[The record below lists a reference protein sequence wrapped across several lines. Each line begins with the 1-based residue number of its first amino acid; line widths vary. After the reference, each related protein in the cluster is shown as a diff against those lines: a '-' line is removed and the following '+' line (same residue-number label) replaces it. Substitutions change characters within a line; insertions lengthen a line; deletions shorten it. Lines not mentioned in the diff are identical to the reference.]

1 MLGQRQD
8 DRSCFQHFALIWIDR
23 EGRLHHKTSP
33 SISNSIK
40 TILSPQVTREFLKA
54 VAESKEGGFPVRLPA
69 SSLTPTVPGLGASIE
84 CRRGLWTEE
93 HSLASQTATI
103 HVNEKGLLRQYFAKV
118 FQNLQQTN
126 CRSIAKVWVKIVEPR
141 KQILF
146 PYNGRK
152 VVAGKT
158 IQFSPEETQPPWWP
172 TGVSHREPDHLLK
185 AERIALL
192 VHILCELRTS
202 HRITAQ
208 KLKDAGQHIRQS
220 ISPMERLQL
229 LDELFRVKEEEE
241 KYLDRVTDG
250 TTTISISRANLP
262 DSMVFTR
269 SKSPQYTKR
278 PRVAQMC
285 EHEPQIQNTSICL
298 QPAQAVIPLN
308 VHVDPCGIMD
318 FPHRQG
324 LLMEPNSV
332 PSPVSLEGPKRGFS
346 SVEDARVPTA
356 SSSADNWSS
365 SLIASDPS
373 SVDAYENFPQYVGY
387 LGTKFTWDDLYN
399 Q

>member
-1 MLGQRQD
+1 MLRQRQD
-8 DRSCFQHFALIWIDR
+8 DKGCSRYFALIWIDR

-54 VAESKEGGFPVRLPA
+54 VAESKEGGFPVRLPP
-69 SSLTPTVPGLGASIE
+69 SSLTPTVPGLGASIQ

-103 HVNEKGLLRQYFAKV
+103 HVNQNGLLRQYYAKV

-126 CRSIAKVWVKIVEPR
+126 CRSIAKVWVKFVEPR
-141 KQILF
+141 KQVLY

-152 VVAGKT
+152 IVAGKT
-158 IQFSPEETQPPWWP
+158 IQFSSEETQPPWWP
-172 TGVSHREPDHLLK
+172 AGVRHREPDHLLK

-208 KLKDAGQHIRQS
+208 KLKDAGRNIRQS

-241 KYLDRVTDG
+241 KYLDKVTDG
-250 TTTISISRANLP
+250 TTTISISSANLP
-262 DSMVFTR
+262 ESVVFTR

-278 PRVAQMC
+278 PRDAQMC
-285 EHEPQIQNTSICL
+285 EYEPQIQNTSTCL
-298 QPAQAVIPLN
+298 RPAQAVIPLN
-308 VHVDPCGIMD
+308 VHVDPCGIMG
-318 FPHRQG
+318 FPHQQG

-332 PSPVSLEGPKRGFS
+332 LSPVSLEGPKWGFS

-365 SLIASDPS
+365 SLIASYPS
-373 SVDAYENFPQYVGY
+373 SLDAHENFPQCVGH
-387 LGTKFTWDDLYN
+387 LGTTSIWDDLYN